1 MTEKP
6 DRDNKRVKLNEQQLP
21 NVVRSITA
29 ACVLHNFCLIYEDDF
44 LEEPVANDVNY
55 VGIVNNVEGDNIR
68 NAILDYMIEEDLL

>member
-1 MTEKP
+1 M
-6 DRDNKRVKLNEQQLP
+6 
-21 NVVRSITA
+21 
-29 ACVLHNFCLIYEDDF
+29 LHNFCLIYEDEF